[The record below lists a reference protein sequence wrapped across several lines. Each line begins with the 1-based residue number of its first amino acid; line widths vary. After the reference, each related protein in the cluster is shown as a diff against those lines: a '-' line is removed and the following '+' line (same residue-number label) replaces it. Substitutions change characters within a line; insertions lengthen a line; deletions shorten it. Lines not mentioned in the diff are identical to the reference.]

1 MPKKNKY
8 LDFVSDEHFLEC
20 VKYVCDSYPQISTE
34 VDMGELGELGLD
46 VFKMIFDINT
56 RKITVDDWINS
67 EVIRQADKTV
77 SNRVGE
83 FHQKL
88 LGGVKGWKDLGRGH
102 SLGIDLKNDKDTI
115 FIELKNK
122 HNTVKGE
129 DLKHV
134 FDKLKRISDQYLDA
148 FVYYAYI
155 IPKRPGSGERVWR
168 TSQREQCEQVME
180 AWGARVYEIVTR
192 DKNALEKTW
201 IALPKAV
208 EEVLGQKSLIRKKD
222 MKRLAEFFRQAFQ

>member
-102 SLGIDLKNDKDTI
+102 SLGIDLKNDKNTI

-134 FDKLKRISDQYLDA
+134 FDKLKRISDQYLKA